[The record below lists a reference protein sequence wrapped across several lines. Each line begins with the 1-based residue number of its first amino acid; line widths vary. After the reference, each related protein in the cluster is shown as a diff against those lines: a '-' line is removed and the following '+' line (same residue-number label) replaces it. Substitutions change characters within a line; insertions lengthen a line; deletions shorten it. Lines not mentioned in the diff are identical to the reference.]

1 MQTPWPWQVPSIQ
14 LQSDP
19 QLFVMLPQLPQG
31 AFIVWPGVQAEELRQ
46 LVGMQPP
53 FAQLSVEAHE
63 PHAWPASPQPCADWL
78 EVARQPPSGSQQ
90 PSQVGGLGHMAPH
103 IEGTFAPQTP
113 GQLQPPSRPPLL
125 PPEVPP
131 PEVEPPEVEPPE
143 VEPPEVEPPEV
154 EPPEVEPPEVEPPE
168 VEPPEVE
175 PPEVELPPLAPPP
188 PSEAGSGR
196 QARPSQNVPAG
207 QPSPHGR
214 SQSSSLPQTRF
225 EGQLP
230 PSAQERIPAPTEG

>member
-131 PEVEPPEVEPPE
+131 PEVEPPEVE
-143 VEPPEVEPPEV
+143 
-154 EPPEVEPPEVEPPE
+154 
-168 VEPPEVE
+168 
-175 PPEVELPPLAPPP
+175 LPPLAPPP